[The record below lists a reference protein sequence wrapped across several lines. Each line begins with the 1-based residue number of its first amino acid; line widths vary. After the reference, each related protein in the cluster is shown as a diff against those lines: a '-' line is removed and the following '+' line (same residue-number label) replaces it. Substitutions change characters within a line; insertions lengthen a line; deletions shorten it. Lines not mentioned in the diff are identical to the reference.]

1 MGGRLEEKGHEDL
14 HSGLEKREQGE
25 GVFFC
30 GSFSGEKRNE
40 ACWGARPQLLKKP
53 ETYTHKCPLIKTE
66 CEKTA
71 LLIDRTRTPAV
82 RRNRTKCTLCY
93 LPHQRLSGSCA
104 LNTLWPPP
112 PIADDLNREKLTD
125 PIKLHLSANWKKDLE
140 PDNAFLPPK
149 KEKKSNTWTCG
160 A

>member
-1 MGGRLEEKGHEDL
+1 MVRGVEGGGGGHLEEKGHEDL
-14 HSGLEKREQGE
+14 HSGLKKREQGE

-40 ACWGARPQLLKKP
+40 ACWGARPELLKKP
-53 ETYTHKCPLIKTE
+53 ETYAHKRPLIKLE

-71 LLIDRTRTPAV
+71 LLIDRTRTAMQ
-82 RRNRTKCTLCY
+82 RNRTKCTLCCSVSAY
-93 LPHQRLSGSCA
+93 LLHQRLSGSCA

-140 PDNAFLPPK
+140 PDNA
-149 KEKKSNTWTCG
+149 
-160 A
+160 